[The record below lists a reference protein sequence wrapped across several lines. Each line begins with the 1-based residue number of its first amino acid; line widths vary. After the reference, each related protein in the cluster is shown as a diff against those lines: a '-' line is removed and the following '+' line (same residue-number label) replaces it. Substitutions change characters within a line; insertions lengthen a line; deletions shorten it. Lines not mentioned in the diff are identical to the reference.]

1 MQAFGTGFVV
11 VNLYTDTGFV
21 VLNTHR
27 HTHTHTHTHTHSV
40 RESKPTAINDS
51 RGSQWKS

>member
-27 HTHTHTHTHTHSV
+27 HTHTHTHTHSV